1 MLGLGTLVVPFPDD
15 IPYLAC
21 PAVLLEGAASERSVE
36 AFVVSAGVVDFVDCE
51 GIDGGAAAAAA
62 ACDR

>member
-1 MLGLGTLVVPFPDD
+1 MVVPFPGSRLVYHLD

-36 AFVVSAGVVDFVDCE
+36 AFVVSTGVDCE
-51 GIDGGAAAAAA
+51 EIDGGAVAVA